1 MSGKVKLKGLQSIF
15 AKIAIVIVLSMAV
28 VVATITFVEDHFTER
43 LTAEII
49 SEMASSKT
57 VLVGENIAGAV
68 KFGKGDIATAALE
81 QMKEN
86 SDGQLLGFVALNQ
99 AGEVL
104 ANGSSEGLDNAEL
117 MQLARRALE
126 LKEEARSE
134 NGHLIATPVVFG
146 ANGDVVGAVTTG
158 WTPDVILAKQSEA
171 AQTALLAAGAVFLL
185 SVICSMLIFG
195 RSIITPIKKCT
206 RAIKSMANTNYDIE
220 IPGLKRG
227 DEIGEIANSLE
238 TLRKE
243 LATAQAAQVDTAFKS
258 AGFMS
263 ASAAIMITDQEMR
276 INYVNPKLTAFF
288 ETHIEE
294 LRKTIPDMHPDK
306 MVGKSIEDFHGVTG
320 FRGDAQ
326 QIKRRLAALGGQEFQ
341 AIVQFGESRISLK
354 ASTVYQDDGEAI
366 GYVLEWEDVT
376 QQFINNAIIDAIDA
390 NQVKAQFDITG
401 DCLSCNK
408 LFSKASGVSVES
420 SRQLKLQTLVST
432 AEDAS
437 SEKTDLVSYV
447 LNEKPYIGQFQ
458 IAGTDGGKT
467 TIDGSLSCVR
477 NHKGDPIR
485 ILLLGKDVT
494 ESEAELKAS
503 RRERVENERS
513 QNQVVEELRIGLSK
527 LSGGDLTSII
537 STPFHEKYEE
547 LRSDFNQ
554 AVQNLAKAM
563 NEIAEDA
570 ENIHNEARDISTTAD
585 GLSKRTE
592 STAATLEQTAAAL
605 DELTS
610 SVNET
615 AGGAAKADQAVT
627 AAKGNAEESGKVVLD
642 TVAAMDQIADS
653 SERITSIIK
662 VIDDIAFQTNLLA
675 LNAGVEAARAGD
687 AGRGFAVVASEVR
700 ALAQRSSDAARE
712 INELIEKSG
721 SKVKT
726 GVDLVGKTGVALQQI
741 VGSVS
746 EISKLVANIAESS
759 RQQSE
764 NLTEINSSLSQ
775 LDQSTQQNAARL
787 EETTAASESLRNDA
801 VSLVNTVSHFRL
813 SRADRIEAKGSLKLD
828 QEKQGKLEPNQKPSK
843 VASSGYIKGSQV
855 EKIKDEWEDF

>member
-1 MSGKVKLKGLQSIF
+1 M
-15 AKIAIVIVLSMAV
+15 
-28 VVATITFVEDHFTER
+28 
-43 LTAEII
+43 
-49 SEMASSKT
+49 
-57 VLVGENIAGAV
+57 
-68 KFGKGDIATAALE
+68 
-81 QMKEN
+81 
-86 SDGQLLGFVALNQ
+86 
-99 AGEVL
+99 
-104 ANGSSEGLDNAEL
+104 
-117 MQLARRALE
+117 
-126 LKEEARSE
+126 
-134 NGHLIATPVVFG
+134 
-146 ANGDVVGAVTTG
+146 
-158 WTPDVILAKQSEA
+158 
-171 AQTALLAAGAVFLL
+171 
-185 SVICSMLIFG
+185 
-195 RSIITPIKKCT
+195 
-206 RAIKSMANTNYDIE
+206 
-220 IPGLKRG
+220 
-227 DEIGEIANSLE
+227 
-238 TLRKE
+238 
-243 LATAQAAQVDTAFKS
+243 
-258 AGFMS
+258 
-263 ASAAIMITDQEMR
+263 
-276 INYVNPKLTAFF
+276 
-288 ETHIEE
+288 
-294 LRKTIPDMHPDK
+294 
-306 MVGKSIEDFHGVTG
+306 
-320 FRGDAQ
+320 
-326 QIKRRLAALGGQEFQ
+326 
-341 AIVQFGESRISLK
+341 
-354 ASTVYQDDGEAI
+354 
-366 GYVLEWEDVT
+366 
-376 QQFINNAIIDAIDA
+376 
-390 NQVKAQFDITG
+390 
-401 DCLSCNK
+401 
-408 LFSKASGVSVES
+408 
-420 SRQLKLQTLVST
+420 
-432 AEDAS
+432 
-437 SEKTDLVSYV
+437 

-458 IAGTDGGKT
+458 LAGTDGDTT

-494 ESEAELKAS
+494 ESEAELKTA
-503 RRERVENERS
+503 RRERIENERS

-527 LSGGDLTSII
+527 LSSGDLTSII

-547 LRSDFNQ
+547 LRSDFNR
-554 AVQNLAKAM
+554 AVENLAKAM

-627 AAKGNAEESGKVVLD
+627 AAKGNAEDSGKVVLD

-764 NLTEINSSLSQ
+764 NLNEINSSLSQ

-801 VSLVNTVSHFRL
+801 VSLVNTVSHFKL
-813 SRADRIEAKGSLKLD
+813 SKANSAAAKGD
-828 QEKQGKLEPNQKPSK
+828 EKVAQGKKSTK
-843 VASSGYIKGSQV
+843 DVKSIKMMSSGYSEGSQIA
-855 EKIKDEWEDF
+855 KIKDEWEDF